1 MGLSAINVVV
11 VSGFISGAIEE
22 DRTRGVMAAF
32 DLVVDS
38 EFQDGAR
45 YMATVPILAYGKRAE
60 RCLQLRPKTRL
71 CVQGE
76 LVEHK
81 GRLAVFSNWIEYVS
95 AAGSRKPD
103 RALLS
108 DLLDTPGIEE

>member
-11 VSGFISGAIEE
+11 VSGFVSGTITE
-22 DRTRGVMAAF
+22 DRSRGVMAQF

-60 RCLQLRPKTRL
+60 RCLQMRPKTRL
-71 CVQGE
+71 CIQGE
-76 LVEHK
+76 LVEYRGK
-81 GRLAVFSNWIEYVS
+81 LAVFSNWIEYVS
-95 AAGSRKPD
+95 IAGRKSD
-103 RALLS
+103 RSGSLA
-108 DLLDTPGIEE
+108 DLLDTPEVE

>member
-1 MGLSAINVVV
+1 MGLSAINVCV
-11 VSGFISGAIEE
+11 VSGYIAGAVVE
-22 DRTRGVMAAF
+22 DRSRGVMASF
-32 DLVVDS
+32 DLVMDS

-76 LVEHK
+76 LVEHNGK
-81 GRLAVFSNWIEYVS
+81 LAVFSNWIEYVTT
-95 AAGSRKPD
+95 GGGRKPV
-103 RALLS
+103 ASGGLA
-108 DLLDTPGIEE
+108 DLLEGAGDD